1 VVTVRHYGEIVKQVQ
16 LAGKLCPL
24 ALPLL
29 TARASPI
36 RERLLQGV
44 PGVVIVHNDLIPNV
58 CRYVVVGGYDQPS
71 GIARALREANSQGD
85 LSQPCAAASQY
96 GQWRKLV
103 AGSPGLLRESEMAR
117 KPLIRIAV
125 IESDPLRLVG
135 FRALFDSASGFELVS
150 ASIRDIDRLRTI
162 DLALLSN
169 CRAQNL
175 FDLMISLKA
184 TRSDLRIIV
193 TGPGDEETIFNAI
206 VAGAKG
212 YVDEAASPA
221 EFVQAVRVVS
231 QGSVWAPRRVLS
243 LFIERVS
250 SARAHISPTGRA
262 TFTDREKEV
271 LELLI
276 AGRSNKEI
284 GSPLGIG
291 ERTVKAHVAK
301 LMRKVGVQNRIALSV
316 HALTHSLAIAK

>member
-1 VVTVRHYGEIVKQVQ
+1 
-16 LAGKLCPL
+16 
-24 ALPLL
+24 
-29 TARASPI
+29 
-36 RERLLQGV
+36 
-44 PGVVIVHNDLIPNV
+44 
-58 CRYVVVGGYDQPS
+58 
-71 GIARALREANSQGD
+71 
-85 LSQPCAAASQY
+85 
-96 GQWRKLV
+96 
-103 AGSPGLLRESEMAR
+103 MAR

-125 IESDPLRLVG
+125 VESDPLRLVG
-135 FRALFDSASGFELVS
+135 FRALFDSAPGFKLVS
-150 ASIRDIDRLRTI
+150 ASLPDIAGLQNI
-162 DLALLSN
+162 DLVLLSN
-169 CRAQNL
+169 CSVQHL
-175 FDLMISLKA
+175 FDLMASLKA
-184 TRSDLRIIV
+184 TRPDLPIIV
-193 TGPGDEETIFNAI
+193 MGPGDEETILKAI

-250 SARAHISPTGRA
+250 SAPGRVFPTGRL

-271 LELLI
+271 LEMLV

-301 LMRKVGVQNRIALSV
+301 LLRKVGVQNRIALSV
-316 HALTHSLAIAK
+316 HALTHSLVIAK